1 MFTTHDRDSPHYTE
15 FWREERTRWD
25 RGEQDARLIELGD
38 LVVIDSRHPTYI
50 YIPSR
55 ADVRGLIADAGLI
68 FVEGRLRS
76 EVAVE
81 SEAVRML
88 NSECRMWV
96 VRRPDERVSEHE
108 EVKG

>member
-1 MFTTHDRDSPHYTE
+1 MGP
-15 FWREERTRWD
+15 
-25 RGEQDARLIELGD
+25 GEQDARLIEFGD

-68 FVEGRLRS
+68 FVKGRVRS

-81 SEAVRML
+81 SEPVRRF

-96 VRRPDERVSEHE
+96 VRRQGESQEHE
-108 EVKG
+108 EVKR